1 MRALQMPSGRRIIL
15 SDTVGFVSDLPHEL
29 VAAFRAT
36 LEEVVEADVIVHVRD
51 ISHAETEDQKRD
63 VEKVLSRMDIEASD
77 GHPIIEALNKAD
89 LMDASSRGL
98 IEPAGITGSAPIFV
112 SGLTGEGTADL
123 LAAIDRLLSTSRR
136 EMGIAVPVADGKT
149 LAWLYRK
156 GEVLSRE
163 DGEEE
168 TTLRVLL
175 DPADADRLAI
185 NSAVR
190 VL

>member
-1 MRALQMPSGRRIIL
+1 
-15 SDTVGFVSDLPHEL
+15 
-29 VAAFRAT
+29 
-36 LEEVVEADVIVHVRD
+36 
-51 ISHAETEDQKRD
+51 
-63 VEKVLSRMDIEASD
+63 MDIEASD

>member
-1 MRALQMPSGRRIIL
+1 
-15 SDTVGFVSDLPHEL
+15 
-29 VAAFRAT
+29 
-36 LEEVVEADVIVHVRD
+36 
-51 ISHAETEDQKRD
+51 
-63 VEKVLSRMDIEASD
+63 
-77 GHPIIEALNKAD
+77 
-89 LMDASSRGL
+89 
-98 IEPAGITGSAPIFV
+98 
-112 SGLTGEGTADL
+112 
-123 LAAIDRLLSTSRR
+123 
-136 EMGIAVPVADGKT
+136 MGIAVPVADGKT

-190 VL
+190 AW